1 MTGGS
6 GGGTMWRYLTGGAAV
21 IGLIVAGFMLFSG
34 KARPGPILPAQPTS
48 QIGGSA
54 LALDPLPDAA
64 PEAADKTRE
73 QKRFDRY
80 DKDRDAKITR
90 EEYLVQRRKAYARL
104 DVDGDG
110 KLSFDEWAVKA
121 TTKFADADRDKSGTM
136 TAPEFATT
144 AVKRKGPARVN
155 CPPSQA
161 VAEES

>member
-1 MTGGS
+1 
-6 GGGTMWRYLTGGAAV
+6 MWRYLAGGAAV
-21 IGLIVAGFMLFSG
+21 IALIAAGFMFFSG
-34 KARPGPILPAQPTS
+34 KARPGPRLPPQPAAQV
-48 QIGGSA
+48 GGAVASE
-54 LALDPLPDAA
+54 PLPDAA
-64 PEAADKTRE
+64 PEATERTRE

-121 TTKFADADRDKSGTM
+121 TTKFANADRDKSGAM

-155 CPPSQA
+155 CPPAQP

>member
-1 MTGGS
+1 MRAWQLGAAA
-6 GGGTMWRYLTGGAAV
+6 MWRYLAGGAAM
-21 IGLIVAGFMLFSG
+21 IALIAAGFMLFSG
-34 KARPGPILPAQPTS
+34 KARPVPVLPPQPTAHVS
-48 QIGGSA
+48 GTVA
-54 LALDPLPDAA
+54 AEPLPDAA
-64 PEAADKTRE
+64 PEATEKTRE

-104 DVDGDG
+104 DVDGDD

-121 TTKFADADRDKSGTM
+121 TTKFADADRDKSGAM

-144 AVKRKGPARVN
+144 AVKRKGPSRVN
-155 CPPSQA
+155 CPPVQA

>member
-1 MTGGS
+1 
-6 GGGTMWRYLTGGAAV
+6 MWRYVAGGTAV
-21 IGLIVAGFMLFSG
+21 IALIVAGFMFFSG
-34 KARPGPILPAQPTS
+34 NARPGPFLPAQPVLQVGAAPVGT
-48 QIGGSA
+48 
-54 LALDPLPDAA
+54 DPLPDVA
-64 PEAADKTRE
+64 PEATEKTRE

-121 TTKFADADRDKSGTM
+121 TTKFAEADHDKSGAM

-155 CPPSQA
+155 CPPAQA
-161 VAEES
+161 AAEES

>member
-1 MTGGS
+1 MGAAA
-6 GGGTMWRYLTGGAAV
+6 MWRYLTGGVAV
-21 IGLIVAGFMLFSG
+21 IALIAAGFMVFSG
-34 KARPGPILPAQPTS
+34 KARPGPILPPQPLS
-48 QIGGSA
+48 QVAGAVASE
-54 LALDPLPDAA
+54 PLPDAA
-64 PEAADKTRE
+64 PEATEKTRE

-90 EEYLVQRRKAYARL
+90 EEYLTQRRKAYARL

-121 TTKFADADRDKSGTM
+121 TTKFAEADRDKSGTM

-155 CPPSQA
+155 CPPTQA

>member
-1 MTGGS
+1 
-6 GGGTMWRYLTGGAAV
+6 MWRYLAGGTAV
-21 IGLIVAGFMLFSG
+21 IALIVAGFMLFNG
-34 KARPGPILPAQPTS
+34 DARPGPLLPAQPAS
-48 QIGGSA
+48 HIGGVA
-54 LALDPLPDAA
+54 VAGDPLPDAA
-64 PEAADKTRE
+64 PEATAKTRE

-80 DKDRDAKITR
+80 DKDRDTKITR
-90 EEYLVQRRKAYARL
+90 EEYLFQRRKAYARL

-121 TTKFADADRDKSGTM
+121 STKFADADRDKSGTM

-155 CPPSQA
+155 CPPVQA

>member
-1 MTGGS
+1 MGAAA
-6 GGGTMWRYLTGGAAV
+6 MWRYLAGGAA
-21 IGLIVAGFMLFSG
+21 LIALIAAGFMVFSG
-34 KARPGPILPAQPTS
+34 KARPGPLLPPQPMAQVS
-48 QIGGSA
+48 GGTVAS
-54 LALDPLPDAA
+54 DPLPDAA
-64 PEAADKTRE
+64 PEATDKTRE

-121 TTKFADADRDKSGTM
+121 ATKFADADRDKSGAM

-144 AVKRKGPARVN
+144 AVKRKGPSRVN
-155 CPPSQA
+155 CPPVQPA
-161 VAEES
+161 AEES

>member
-1 MTGGS
+1 
-6 GGGTMWRYLTGGAAV
+6 MWRYLAGGTAV
-21 IGLIVAGFMLFSG
+21 IALIVAGFVFFNG
-34 KARPGPILPAQPTS
+34 DARPRPLLPAQPIS
-48 QIGGSA
+48 QVGGAAVAS
-54 LALDPLPDAA
+54 DPLPDAA
-64 PEAADKTRE
+64 PEATDKTRE

-80 DKDRDAKITR
+80 DKDRDSKITR

-155 CPPSQA
+155 CPPAQPA
-161 VAEES
+161 AEES

>member
-1 MTGGS
+1 
-6 GGGTMWRYLTGGAAV
+6 MWRYLAGGTAV
-21 IGLIVAGFMLFSG
+21 IALIVAGFMFFNG
-34 KARPGPILPAQPTS
+34 DARPGPLLPPQPIS
-48 QIGGSA
+48 QVGGAAVAS
-54 LALDPLPDAA
+54 DPLPDAA
-64 PEAADKTRE
+64 PEATEKTRE

-90 EEYLVQRRKAYARL
+90 EEYLVQRHKAYARL

-121 TTKFADADRDKSGTM
+121 TTKFADADRDKSGAM

-155 CPPSQA
+155 CPPVQA
-161 VAEES
+161 PAEES

>member
-1 MTGGS
+1 MAQAS
-6 GGGTMWRYLTGGAAV
+6 GGT
-21 IGLIVAGFMLFSG
+21 VAS
-34 KARPGPILPAQPTS
+34 
-48 QIGGSA
+48 
-54 LALDPLPDAA
+54 DPLPDAA
-64 PEAADKTRE
+64 PEATDKTRE

-121 TTKFADADRDKSGTM
+121 ATKFADADRDKSGAM

-144 AVKRKGPARVN
+144 AVKRKGPSRVN
-155 CPPSQA
+155 CPAGSACCGGELSHSASAAGPRSVYIRLRSA
-161 VAEES
+161 FLVRPVIGGNSPKFTFIG